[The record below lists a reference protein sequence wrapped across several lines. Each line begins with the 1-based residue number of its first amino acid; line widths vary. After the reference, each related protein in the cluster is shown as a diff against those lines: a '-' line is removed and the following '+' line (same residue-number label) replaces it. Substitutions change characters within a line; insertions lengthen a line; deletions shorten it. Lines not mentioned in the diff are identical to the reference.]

1 MERSSEIGTVT
12 DVKRRRWVLAA
23 LVAAAVSIPTT
34 VLAAD
39 APLGD
44 VSNGATASAVAV
56 RIRALGPT
64 LGGCPMLPAD
74 NAWNSRVDAM
84 AVRSDSA
91 AIIARIQADGG
102 DGLHPDF
109 GSNPAYGIPYV
120 VVPENQPL
128 VNVRF
133 TDYGDESDPGPFPV
147 PENPPIEGG
156 SDRHLL
162 VLQQGT
168 CRLHEF
174 GVVGRDASGWY
185 AAGGATFDLRSNAL
199 RPAGWTSADAAGL
212 PILPGLVRCDEV
224 DAGRI
229 AHAIRVTFARTRR
242 AYIPPATHFAS
253 SRTDADLP
261 PMGLRLRLKSTF
273 DLSGFTGQAR
283 VILEAFRDYGMLVA
297 DNGSNWFFQG
307 APGSC
312 WNDDDLNQLKSV
324 PGTAFEAVDTGAP
337 VTG

>member
-1 MERSSEIGTVT
+1 
-12 DVKRRRWVLAA
+12 
-23 LVAAAVSIPTT
+23 
-34 VLAAD
+34 
-39 APLGD
+39 
-44 VSNGATASAVAV
+44 
-56 RIRALGPT
+56 
-64 LGGCPMLPAD
+64 
-74 NAWNSRVDAM
+74 
-84 AVRSDSA
+84 
-91 AIIARIQADGG
+91 
-102 DGLHPDF
+102 
-109 GSNPAYGIPYV
+109 
-120 VVPENQPL
+120 
-128 VNVRF
+128 
-133 TDYGDESDPGPFPV
+133 
-147 PENPPIEGG
+147 
-156 SDRHLL
+156 
-162 VLQQGT
+162 
-168 CRLHEF
+168 
-174 GVVGRDASGWY
+174 
-185 AAGGATFDLRSNAL
+185 
-199 RPAGWTSADAAGL
+199 
-212 PILPGLVRCDEV
+212 VRCDEV